1 MVMTRRGWLPV
12 VVGIGIGLNTIRLH
26 ARLHALEVIETGETG
41 AGETGAGEQAA
52 PQAPGTGRSS
62 PYVLLSVPGLT
73 LTPGQR
79 RAAEAHAHRHGLD
92 VLDLIPAELA
102 AHRILDLA
110 RMVEPAT
117 YRTARLAR
125 GRGAFQA
132 VLVDRGVLA
141 RTGLPAAAD
150 PRLVERS
157 ELTDLADA
165 ELVAVI
171 QVCKR
176 HAAASTD
183 LAVLP
188 GLAGRTPDDG
198 ATRLPVQRAAY
209 AWEPARLFLPAL
221 RDGAIL
227 LGAASNP
234 PAALAALGMS
244 WLQPVIVGGG
254 RVRVSSGT
262 LRRSALARRR
272 IAAAQ
277 VRGSVGS
284 LREQL
289 NAPPDSAATLG
300 SAATVDCAATLVGRP
315 AGRPDPAELAR
326 RRAAYRADL
335 ADGLDRFFER
345 PRSTCPWCGGGELS
359 TRLLGRDVA
368 QGKPGEFRYDRCAG
382 CGHVFQNPRLSL
394 DGLEFYYRDFYD
406 GLGATALEEVFGF
419 SPEPY
424 LDRARQA
431 IPTPRNWLDVG
442 GGHGHFCNV
451 ARTVWPGTRFD
462 ALDIGAGIEE
472 AARRRWVDHAYRG
485 FFPELAAE
493 VKGRY
498 DIISMFHYL
507 EHTRDPRAELDAA
520 AAVLEPGGHLLIEV
534 PNPDSPAARL
544 YGALWPGW
552 LIPQH
557 QHLMPAANVAAAL
570 QERGFAVQET
580 RFGEVHQKGDPVMA
594 LYGLLQRLAP
604 SPSAAWRTTAV
615 PRRARAVRAL
625 TAAALVPAFAGGLVL
640 DEVSRPYLTS
650 GSRANAYRILA
661 RRL

>member
-1 MVMTRRGWLPV
+1 MVMRRRGWLPV
-12 VVGIGIGLNTIRLH
+12 AVGIGIGLNTVRLR
-26 ARLHALEVIETGETG
+26 ARLHALEVIEAVEID
-41 AGETGAGEQAA
+41 AGEKAA
-52 PQAPGTGRSS
+52 PDAPGTARSS
-62 PYVLLSVPGLT
+62 PYVLLCAPGLA

-79 RAAEAHAHRHGLD
+79 RAAEAHAHRHGLE
-92 VLDLIPAELA
+92 VLDLVPAELA
-102 AHRILDLA
+102 AHRVLDLA

-117 YRTARLAR
+117 YRAARLAR
-125 GRGAFQA
+125 GRGAFQT
-132 VLVDRGVLA
+132 VLVDREVLA

-157 ELTDLADA
+157 ELTDFADA

-188 GLAGRTPDDG
+188 GLAGRVRDDG

-209 AWEPARLFLPAL
+209 AWEPARRVLPAL

-254 RVRVSSGT
+254 RVRVTSGT
-262 LRRSALARRR
+262 LRRSALTRRR
-272 IAAAQ
+272 AAAAQ
-277 VRGSVGS
+277 LRGSGGR
-284 LREQL
+284 LREL
-289 NAPPDSAATLG
+289 FGAPPNPSA
-300 SAATVDCAATLVGRP
+300 
-315 AGRPDPAELAR
+315 RPDAAAAPVGGPSPRRPNPAELAR
-326 RRAAYRADL
+326 RRAGYRADL
-335 ADGLDRFFER
+335 AGGLDRFFER

-359 TRLLGRDVA
+359 ARLLGRDVA
-368 QGKPGEFRYDRCAG
+368 QGKPGEFRYDRCAS

-394 DGLEFYYRDFYD
+394 AGLEFYYRDFYD

-498 DIISMFHYL
+498 DVISMFHYL

-557 QHLMPAANVAAAL
+557 QHLMPAANVAVAL

-604 SPSAAWRTTAV
+604 SPSAAWRTAAV
-615 PRRARAVRAL
+615 PRRAWAARAL

>member
-1 MVMTRRGWLPV
+1 MRRRGWLPV
-12 VVGIGIGLNTIRLH
+12 AVGIGIGMNTVRLR
-26 ARLHALEVIETGETG
+26 ARLHAIEVIE
-41 AGETGAGEQAA
+41 AGEETATD
-52 PQAPGTGRSS
+52 APGTGPNSS
-62 PYVLLSVPGLT
+62 SYVLLSVSGMPLT
-73 LTPGQR
+73 AAQR
-79 RAAEAHAHRHGLD
+79 RAAEAHAHRHGLE
-92 VLDLIPAELA
+92 VLDLVPAELA
-102 AHRILDLA
+102 AHRVLDLA

-117 YRTARLAR
+117 YRAARLAR

-132 VLVDRGVLA
+132 VLVDREVLA
-141 RTGLPAAAD
+141 RTRLPAADD
-150 PRLVERS
+150 PRLAERS
-157 ELTDLADA
+157 ELTDFTDA
-165 ELVAVI
+165 ELVAVV

-176 HAAASTD
+176 HAATTTD

-188 GLAGRTPDDG
+188 GLTGGGPDDG

-209 AWEPARLFLPAL
+209 AWEPARRILPAL

-234 PAALAALGMS
+234 PATLAALGLS
-244 WLQPVIVGGG
+244 WLQPVIVGGD
-254 RVRVSSGT
+254 RVRVTSGT
-262 LRRSALARRR
+262 LRHSALTRRR
-272 IAAAQ
+272 VAAAQ
-277 VRGSVGS
+277 VRGAGGRV
-284 LREQL
+284 REL
-289 NAPPDSAATLG
+289 LGAPAVAPDVPG
-300 SAATVDCAATLVGRP
+300 GRRRPPPPPGRP
-315 AGRPDPAELAR
+315 SPAEIAR
-326 RRAAYRADL
+326 QRAGYRADL
-335 ADGLDRFFER
+335 AGGLDRFFER
-345 PRSTCPWCGGGELS
+345 PRTTCPWCGGGELAA
-359 TRLLGRDVA
+359 RLRGRDVA

-394 DGLEFYYRDFYD
+394 DGLDFYYRDFYD

-451 ARTVWPGTRFD
+451 ARTVWPATRFD

-472 AARRRWVDHAYRG
+472 AARRRWVDRAYRG

-507 EHTRDPRAELDAA
+507 EHTRDPLAELDAA
-520 AAVLEPGGHLLIEV
+520 AAVLQPGGHLLIEV

-544 YGALWPGW
+544 YGPLWPGW

-557 QHLMPAANVAAAL
+557 QHLMPAANVAVAL

-604 SPSAAWRTTAV
+604 SPSAAWRTAAL
-615 PRRARAVRAL
+615 PGRARAVRAL
-625 TAAALVPAFAGGLVL
+625 TAAALVPAFAAGLVL